1 MSGTGGGGG
10 FSYSCK
16 FRQRIMLKISIL
28 FWQLPN
34 MCKQIFKKIVFILF
48 FNNKNKLPSNC

>member
-1 MSGTGGGGG
+1 MSGTGGGGGG

-34 MCKQIFKKIVFILF
+34 QTKYLKKLF
-48 FNNKNKLPSNC
+48 FFIF